1 MAITAK
7 QSGETREPVPAGN
20 YFGVIVGVYDL
31 GTQEGGKFGPKHQ
44 VVIQWELH
52 GKKGVKTRADG
63 KPLLIGKFYN
73 LAFGEKADLRA
84 DVETILSRSFTD
96 EEAKEGYDVTQLI
109 DQACRLTVKHEKKKT
124 GNGVSDVISSISPLD
139 DDDPDLHPESD
150 SIVYE
155 LAAGEEFADN
165 VPEWIQKKVRQSK
178 EWKEVEESSSRS
190 RAAAGNGRPAARSGG
205 RQTASA
211 AATATAE
218 DDDDTPF

>member
-44 VVIQWELH
+44 VVIQFELH
-52 GKKGVKTRADG
+52 SKKGVKTNKEG
-63 KPLLIGKFYN
+63 KPLLMSKFYN
-73 LAFGEKADLRA
+73 LAFGTKADLRA
-84 DVETILSRSFTD
+84 DVESILNRAFSE

-109 DQACRLTVKHEKKKT
+109 DQACRLTVKHDKRED
-124 GNGVSDVISSISPLD
+124 NSVSDFINTISPLD

-155 LAAGEEFADN
+155 LDPGKDFADN
-165 VPEWIQKKVRQSK
+165 VPEWIRKKVRLSQ
-178 EWKEVEESSSRS
+178 EWKETEKTSGRERP
-190 RAAAGNGRPAARSGG
+190 AAGNGRQAARGGG
-205 RQTASA
+205 RQTAAA